1 MSCDIGGILE
11 ERISFALRAFPFE
24 GSRSIVRF
32 YYAFDEKIGY
42 FLTPSQG
49 TTNGSENIGMVSG
62 SFLHNFEVFHDDSFT
77 ER

>member
-1 MSCDIGGILE
+1 MSCVIGGILE

-42 FLTPSQG
+42 FLTPSQD
-49 TTNGSENIGMVSG
+49 TTNGSENVKWYKKCFIYWTAD
-62 SFLHNFEVFHDDSFT
+62 FEI
-77 ER
+77 